1 MGVTRSSAR
10 WGWPVTYSAVARAAT
25 HPGGGGGLPVGPAG
39 QRPAGQLGGV
49 VRSALMDDGPE
60 AGAQRVG
67 PARVVVVG
75 RAPAQGLGQVVEGGH
90 EVPEE
95 AGSPAGG
102 GAPGDLVDRGN
113 DVVGEAVVG
122 GFERATA
129 AQTVEGELPDGLEQP
144 VPRFGAARV
153 DGDEGGVRE
162 LVEQGVEP

>member
-1 MGVTRSSAR
+1 MAGHVL
-10 WGWPVTYSAVARAAT
+10 
-25 HPGGGGGLPVGPAG
+25 GGRQGGHALGGRGGLPVGPAG
-39 QRPAGQLGGV
+39 ERPAGQLGGV
-49 VRSALMDDGPE
+49 VRSALVDDRPE

-95 AGSPAGG
+95 AGSPAAG
-102 GAPGDLVDRGN
+102 GAAGDLPDRGH

-122 GFERATA
+122 GLERAAA
-129 AQTVEGELPDGLEQP
+129 AQAVEGELPDGLEQA
-144 VPRFGAARV
+144 VPRLGPARV
-153 DGDEGGVRE
+153 DGDERGVGE